1 MLLSKRMH
9 EKGAA
14 FCAAAIPFGG
24 TLGSHRSDAR
34 GSCMT
39 PWIFSQ
45 KHDQQLPAR
54 RIADNLLSVLL
65 LAVEGGSLWAEAEES
80 TGVCASGSVWTGLQL
95 SAGSVLQLPQ
105 SCPLD
110 PRLCK

>member
-65 LAVEGGSLWAEAEES
+65 LAVEGGSLWTEHRGMCFRICVDRAAVVSRFSAAAPPE
-80 TGVCASGSVWTGLQL
+80 L
-95 SAGSVLQLPQ
+95 SLGPTAV
-105 SCPLD
+105 
-110 PRLCK
+110 